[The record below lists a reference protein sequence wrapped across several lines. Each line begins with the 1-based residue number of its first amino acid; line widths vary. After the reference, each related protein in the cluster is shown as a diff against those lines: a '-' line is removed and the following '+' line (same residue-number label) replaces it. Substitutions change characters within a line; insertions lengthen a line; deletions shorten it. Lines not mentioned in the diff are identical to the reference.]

1 MMARHDHSTDSQ
13 DENFWQLPE
22 GVANMQNHPINNP
35 TRPKRNKE
43 RCLNNS
49 RYDQALQ
56 PDFGAPLS
64 VAQKGPTPKKEH
76 ESFNDS
82 YHHSPKHWGIILY
95 SILGIGIGISIFA
108 ASQYSGLLSGPVS
121 DSGIRRVVEK
131 RKANLPDTKMS
142 TGDSLQDRKG
152 TLASS
157 QLPANA
163 GAVSE
168 KQMDETRP
176 FLVSDTSIID
186 KIPARMLRLDDE
198 FSRLKIEI
206 SDWQK
211 ADAFRKS
218 SLVKNSHLT
227 KSILTGKLLIR
238 TSSDERNAANLPLVY
253 VPAGQFM
260 MGQTAAER
268 VESARATTAAH
279 FDFSH
284 PAHPVEVV
292 SGFFISRC
300 EITVG
305 QLQEFSAQNAA
316 QGTATV
322 SLRIENEK
330 DLNKPAANIDWNTA
344 MAFCKWLSQINNCAV
359 RLPTEVEWEFAAR
372 GNMWIQN
379 AEAFREKDFVLGGPW
394 PVDNPTLERSW
405 CGCVG
410 MNSNLQ
416 EWTIDP
422 WDEKL
427 YQAREFALKSR
438 GNASFLYQGLEPN
451 AISPPNESRA
461 VRGSSYQDIPANRNL
476 AIRRYKPVNA
486 REETLGFRIVVP
498 VLLDEK
504 TGK

>member
-1 MMARHDHSTDSQ
+1 MAPHDHSTDSQ
-13 DENFWQLPE
+13 DDYFWQLPE
-22 GVANMQNHPINNP
+22 GVANMQNPPINNP

-43 RCLNNS
+43 SCLNNL

-64 VAQKGPTPKKEH
+64 VAQKAVTPKKEH
-76 ESFNDS
+76 ESFDDS
-82 YHHSPKHWGIILY
+82 YHHSPKQWGIILY
-95 SILGIGIGISIFA
+95 TILGIGIGIGIFA
-108 ASQYSGLLSGPVS
+108 TSQYFGLLSGTVS
-121 DSGIRRVVEK
+121 DSRILRIVEK
-131 RKANLPDTKMS
+131 RKANLPDAKMS

-168 KQMDETRP
+168 KQVSETRP
-176 FLVSDTSIID
+176 FLVSDTPGID

-211 ADAFRKS
+211 ADAYRKS
-218 SLVKNSHLT
+218 SLVRNSQLT
-227 KSILTGKLLIR
+227 KFILTGKLMIR

-253 VPAGQFM
+253 VPAGQFL
-260 MGQTAAER
+260 MGQTVAQR

-284 PAHPVEVV
+284 PAHPVQVV
-292 SGFFISRC
+292 SGFFIGTY

-305 QLQEFSAQNAA
+305 QLQEFAAQNAA
-316 QGTATV
+316 LGTATV
-322 SLRIENEK
+322 SLGIENERN
-330 DLNKPAANIDWNTA
+330 LNKPAHNVDWNTA
-344 MAFCKWLSQINNCAV
+344 MAFCKWLSQINNFAV

-372 GNMWIQN
+372 GNMWIQIG
-379 AEAFREKDFVLGGPW
+379 EAFREKDLVMGGPW
-394 PVDNPTLERSW
+394 PVDNPTLDRSW

-427 YQAREFALKSR
+427 YQVREIALKSR

-451 AISPPNESRA
+451 AINPPNESRA

-486 REETLGFRIVVP
+486 REETLGFRVVVP
-498 VLLDEK
+498 VLHDEK